1 MTSSAAV
8 HEFFATSLAAY
19 ALFDGPG
26 ERSPNIHVR
35 ALSGQSRLL
44 ARFVER
50 DRTGKFREAVTRLGL
65 TASQQAKVRAIF
77 DESEP
82 LIAELEHDY
91 EAVGRKLE
99 ELTPNAH
106 DYEVRLAV
114 LSARRGALTTLLALA
129 GGQLRSRVFTML
141 STSQQAL
148 LPALREAWADN
159 R

>member
-26 ERSPNIHVR
+26 ERSPNIRVR

-65 TASQQAKVRAIF
+65 TASQPHSPHCWRWPAASSGRECSPCSPPVSRHSCRPCAK
-77 DESEP
+77 P
-82 LIAELEHDY
+82 
-91 EAVGRKLE
+91 GP
-99 ELTPNAH
+99 TT
-106 DYEVRLAV
+106 
-114 LSARRGALTTLLALA
+114 ARTVIPR
-129 GGQLRSRVFTML
+129 
-141 STSQQAL
+141 
-148 LPALREAWADN
+148 
-159 R
+159 

>member
-1 MTSSAAV
+1 M
-8 HEFFATSLAAY
+8 
-19 ALFDGPG
+19 
-26 ERSPNIHVR
+26 
-35 ALSGQSRLL
+35 
-44 ARFVER
+44 
-50 DRTGKFREAVTRLGL
+50 GL
-65 TASQQAKVRAIF
+65 TASQQAKVRVIF
-77 DESEP
+77 DDSEP
-82 LIAELEHDY
+82 LIAELEHDF

-99 ELTPNAH
+99 ELTPNTH

-141 STSQQAL
+141 STSQRAL